1 MPQSYVSIFNGENNL
16 TITDEASSHPLFQSG
31 QRQTF
36 NDEKIK
42 VLEQQVALLTE
53 LYQNSEI
60 RVQKFSSQVAQAQSQ
75 VVRFER

>member
-31 QRQTF
+31 QTF

-60 RVQKFSSQVAQAQSQ
+60 RVQKFASQLAQAQSQ
-75 VVRFER
+75 VVKFER